1 MCKKKKNETVIMEQ
15 GDNYERGEDAM
26 DREIKEEEKINH
38 THEMMMMMM
47 MIIIII
53 IIIRMEMDARLKPR
67 ALSA

>member
-47 MIIIII
+47 II

>member
-53 IIIRMEMDARLKPR
+53 RMEMDARLKPR